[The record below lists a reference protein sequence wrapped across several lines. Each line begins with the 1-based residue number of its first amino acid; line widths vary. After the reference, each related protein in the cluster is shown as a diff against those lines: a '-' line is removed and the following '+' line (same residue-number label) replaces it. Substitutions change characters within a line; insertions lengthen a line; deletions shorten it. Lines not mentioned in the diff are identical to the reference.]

1 MGALRP
7 RSFGK
12 NAVELLKLNPDAV
25 LAATSAVVTAVKKE
39 TTTIPVVFFVV
50 SDPEGQGFV
59 TTVAHPEGNIT
70 GFHCSRIFI
79 RSQVVTVAERVRTGP
94 GVRNT
99 RVRSSA
105 Q

>member
-50 SDPEGQGFV
+50 SDPEG
-59 TTVAHPEGNIT
+59 
-70 GFHCSRIFI
+70 
-79 RSQVVTVAERVRTGP
+79 
-94 GVRNT
+94 
-99 RVRSSA
+99 
-105 Q
+105 